1 VSDQPAIRVEG
12 LSKSYR
18 IGFSGAK
25 FRKRLWGADTLL
37 EVLARPLRQLKQGA
51 ALGRTEEFWA
61 LKDINFEVQR
71 GDVVGIIGRNGA
83 GKSTLLKILSRVTF
97 PTEGRAT
104 LRGRTASLL
113 EVGTGF
119 HPELTGRE
127 NVYLNGAILGMRR
140 AEIREKFDEIAAF
153 SGIERFLDTPVKRY
167 SSGMRVRL
175 AFAVAAHLEPEILLI
190 DEVLAV
196 GDVEFQKRCLGKM
209 REVAGAGR
217 TVLFVSHNMSAV
229 QGLCS
234 RGMVLR
240 SGRLEVDAPVDE
252 AIRQYLSYLSDTA
265 KDAFTDH
272 NPERRGNQRV
282 RMTGA
287 CIFDEN
293 HQPTQHLIAGKP
305 ATIEVHYANPG
316 GARQVDLYF
325 TIFNHLGIAA
335 AHCNTVVSG
344 EVPKRAGTEGKLVC
358 RLDNVALPA
367 GQYLIALSLH
377 GDGAETDLIPNAL
390 VFDITGSVFYR
401 SGRVPPMQFSTCLLH
416 YQWEHE
422 VVEHVSAAGG

>member
-1 VSDQPAIRVEG
+1 VAEQPAIRVEG

-18 IGFSGAK
+18 IGFDRAK
-25 FRKRLWGADTLL
+25 LRKRQLRDTIV
-37 EVLARPLRQLKQGA
+37 EVLAKPLRHLKQGA

-61 LKDINFEVQR
+61 LKDVNFEVQP
-71 GDVVGIIGRNGA
+71 GEVVGIIGRNGA
-83 GKSTLLKILSRVTF
+83 GKSTLLKILSRVTY

-104 LRGRTASLL
+104 LRGRTGSLL

-127 NVYLNGAILGMRR
+127 NVFLNGAILGMSRR
-140 AEIREKFDEIAAF
+140 EIKSKFDEIAGF
-153 SGIERFLDTPVKRY
+153 SGIESFLDTPVKRY

-175 AFAVAAHLEPEILLI
+175 AFAVAAHLDPEILLI

-209 REVAGAGR
+209 REVATQGR

-229 QGLCS
+229 QTLCS
-234 RGMVLR
+234 RGLVLR
-240 SGRLEVDAPVDE
+240 SGRLGVDAPVDK

-265 KDAFTDH
+265 ADAFTEH
-272 NPERRGNQRV
+272 NPERRGNQAV

-293 HQPTQHLIAGKP
+293 HEPTQHLIAGRP
-305 ATIEVHYANPG
+305 ATVEVHYVNPSR
-316 GARQVDLYF
+316 ARQVDLYF

-344 EVPKRAGTEGKLVC
+344 ETPRRAGSEGRLIC

-390 VFDITGSVFYR
+390 VFDITSSVFYK
-401 SGRVPPMQFSTCLLH
+401 SGRLPPMQFSTCLLD

-422 VVEHVSAAGG
+422 VAETVSAAGG